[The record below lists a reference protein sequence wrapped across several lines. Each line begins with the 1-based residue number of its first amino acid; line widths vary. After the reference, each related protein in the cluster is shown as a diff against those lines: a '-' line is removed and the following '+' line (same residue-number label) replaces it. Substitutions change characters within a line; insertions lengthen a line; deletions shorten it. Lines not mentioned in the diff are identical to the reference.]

1 MGMIEH
7 KPQGDPCAKC
17 GQPASKHRAS
27 RRRPRHAY
35 SLGCCDAE
43 ENSHPTREQIEARRV
58 YDEQR
63 GSDRQQKRFVVG
75 IDGEGAT
82 LHDGKHAFNCTGKT
96 KEGTPCP
103 GCLTH
108 VYTYLCAVR
117 EDGEILAQ
125 TEYKPTGLSH
135 EDCAAM
141 LLSLPRRATCF
152 MFMNNYDITMWLR
165 DMPKEDVYLLLRPEL
180 RETWWCRECAKTKSH
195 NPYHK
200 QGGPCPNCNS
210 PLGTKRADI
219 KWKRRAY
226 DAFNTVFTIK
236 GPWEKRNGKVYRDQT
251 TIWDGFKFF
260 QCSFV
265 KAIERWKVGTE
276 EEQKTIAAMKER
288 RSDFESES
296 PDDVMRYCQLECR
309 LLAVMMRKVIQAHE
323 NAGYPLKAYHGPGST
338 ASAMMKKHG
347 VAHHRNP
354 PLEELHPELANAICS
369 SFFGGHIEVSRIG
382 IIRCQTGIHQYD
394 IASAY
399 PYVQTFL
406 PCLACGTWR
415 KLRQRNDRLRQS
427 LANAQVGIGRFHVRQ
442 LRPHERKELAWAPLP
457 FRDPKGSIVYGTN
470 FTGWAY
476 WDELEAALEGW
487 PDLVQLTGEAWVYH
501 TDCDH
506 KPFEYLP
513 AMFKRRVEVGKNTG
527 EGIVLKLGP
536 SSNYGKCA
544 QSKGAKMGKRPP
556 FQDWCWAGLTTSGT
570 RAQNLRAIC
579 SARDRWN
586 ILSIA
591 TDGILSLEAL
601 DLERPRPTNT
611 GGLKDE
617 KGNAMPALGEWE
629 HDVVKDGMFLGKPG
643 LYWKLNVDDFDKVKA
658 RGIGRKLAFNEN
670 QRIMRGFLDW
680 DRADQN
686 YHVPL
691 RMKRFFGARTSLH
704 PRCFCKNFHA
714 WYGRFGACPRCG
726 GEVEAFN
733 VSDTE
738 RMPYGTWDDMP
749 VELRFNVL
757 PKREPNIPKGGENAM
772 LCVRDLGGATSAAYD
787 AIPKAEGLEAEIQRA
802 MVQEQPDLV
811 VEDE

>member
-1 MGMIEH
+1 MAMVEH
-7 KPQGDPCAKC
+7 IPQGDPCVRC
-17 GQPASKHRAS
+17 GQPAKRHRKT
-27 RRRPRHAY
+27 RRRIKHAY
-35 SLGCCDAE
+35 VPGCCDADE
-43 ENSHPTREQIEARRV
+43 FSHPSLEQIEARRI

-63 GSDRQQKRFVVG
+63 SSDRQQKRFVVG

-82 LHDGKHAFNCTGKT
+82 LHDGKHAFNCKKDT
-96 KEGTPCP
+96 CL

-108 VYTYLCAVR
+108 VYTYLCAVK
-117 EDGEILAQ
+117 EDGEILAE

-135 EDCAAM
+135 EDCAVM

-180 RETWWCRECAKTKSH
+180 RESWWCRACAKSKAH

-200 QGGPCPNCNS
+200 KGGACPKCGEQ
-210 PLGTKRADI
+210 LGTKRNDVT
-219 KWKRRAY
+219 WKRRAY

-236 GPWEKRNGKVYRDQT
+236 GPWQKHNGKKFRQQT

-265 KAIERWKVGTE
+265 KAITIWDVGTPDE
-276 EEQKTIAAMKER
+276 RTLIKEMKEK
-288 RSDFESES
+288 RSDFESEN
-296 PDDVMRYCQLECR
+296 PDDVKRYCQLECR
-309 LLAVMMRKVIQAHE
+309 LLAIMMRKVIHAHE
-323 NAGYPLKAYHGPGST
+323 NAGYPLKAFHGPGST
-338 ASAMMKKHG
+338 ASVMMKKHG
-347 VAHHRNP
+347 VANHRNP
-354 PLEELHPELANAICS
+354 PLEDMNPELANAICS

-382 IIRCQTGIHQYD
+382 IMRGNIHQYD

-399 PYVQTFL
+399 PYIQTFL
-406 PCLACGTWR
+406 PCLACGVWKRIHYSNKDRVR
-415 KLRQRNDRLRQS
+415 KALS
-427 LANAQVGIGRFHVRQ
+427 ESAVGIGRYYVRSANQ
-442 LRPHERKELAWAPLP
+442 TERKKLAWAPLP

-470 FTGWAY
+470 FYGWTY
-476 WDELEAALEGW
+476 WDELEAALDGW
-487 PDLVQLTGEAWVYH
+487 PDLVELTGEAWVYN

-513 AMFKRRVEVGKNTG
+513 GMFKRRVEVGKNTG

-536 SSNYGKCA
+536 NSNYGKCA

-579 SARDRWN
+579 TAHDRWN

-591 TDGILSLEAL
+591 TDGILSLEEL
-601 DLERPRPTNT
+601 TLEKPRHTGT
-611 GGLKDE
+611 GGLVDE
-617 KGNAMPALGEWE
+617 KGKPMPSLGEWE
-629 HDVVKDGMFLGKPG
+629 HDIISDGMFLGKPG
-643 LYWKLNVDDFDKVKA
+643 LYWKLNVSDFDKVKA
-658 RGIGRKLAFNEN
+658 RGIGRKIAFNEN
-670 QRIMRGFLDW
+670 QRIMKGFLDW
-680 DRADQN
+680 DRADPD
-686 YHVPL
+686 YCVPL
-691 RMKRFFGARTSLH
+691 KMKRFFGARTSLH
-704 PRCFCKNFHA
+704 PRCFCKNFHT
-714 WYGRFGACPRCG
+714 WYGRFGKCPTCNSD
-726 GEVEAFN
+726 VEMFN
-733 VSDTE
+733 VNDTE
-738 RMPYGTWDDMP
+738 RMPYGTWDETP

-772 LCVRDLGGATSAAYD
+772 LCVRDLGGLTSTAYD